1 MKLTLMFR
9 PYCGLCHA
17 MRDQLQPYQQEFG
30 FDVEIIEID
39 EFPEL
44 ELKYNELVPV
54 LLHGEHELC
63 HWHLDETALRDYL
76 QHLQAETI

>member
-63 HWHLDETALRDYL
+63 HWHLD
-76 QHLQAETI
+76 

>member
-30 FDVEIIEID
+30 F
-39 EFPEL
+39 
-44 ELKYNELVPV
+44 
-54 LLHGEHELC
+54 ELC